1 MCVYVCKGFTFQSTK
16 WGHVERSQFTKPYV
30 YLAGLV
36 LQAVNQYSAHS
47 FARNWQLPFL
57 NKQKRENDRRK
68 YFMVNLHERMLLTW
82 AGVVGQTRGL
92 DLLVSS
98 WACVCWGW
106 GGGGGWVH
114 SVYSRLVNM
123 YWFINH
129 SFLWYSIVQN
139 MHSCIKLSHLC
150 LSVPINLKGHWQ
162 TVQTQIRCC
171 RMQHLI
177 RVFTV
182 CIKYRNFYKTW

>member
-82 AGVVGQTRGL
+82 AGGGGSNPRPWPPGL
-92 DLLVSS
+92 QLGV
-98 WACVCWGW
+98 CVL
-106 GGGGGWVH
+106 GGGGGGE
-114 SVYSRLVNM
+114 
-123 YWFINH
+123 FIQ
-129 SFLWYSIVQN
+129 STI
-139 MHSCIKLSHLC
+139 
-150 LSVPINLKGHWQ
+150 G
-162 TVQTQIRCC
+162 
-171 RMQHLI
+171 
-177 RVFTV
+177 
-182 CIKYRNFYKTW
+182 